1 MLVIRLKKKLFGTI
15 LGLSLSAALSIGL
28 AFPLQSDSKEQVD
41 STKSST
47 IMYMQSSHGDSW

>member
-1 MLVIRLKKKLFGTI
+1 MKKLFGTI
-15 LGLSLSAALSIGL
+15 LGLSLSAALSMGL
-28 AFPLQSDSKEQVD
+28 AFPSQSESKEHID

>member
-1 MLVIRLKKKLFGTI
+1 MKKIFGTI
-15 LGLSLSAALSIGL
+15 LGLTLSAALSVGL
-28 AFPLQSDSKEQVD
+28 AFSSQSDSKKQVD